1 MYDYVRKWNLHMS
14 VISSRISDKKII
26 IKLKNRVCDTPEE
39 LLSSDLFAKVLT
51 MAVNELSKRNSIL
64 LDIFPNKHDIKNEEI
79 ILLIE
84 TFHYLSK
91 MPVGLVSQ
99 VVKGSEQFSKN
110 PELLNDFIQYL
121 YNYWRNFNRFIVCY
135 SDGDELETRPY
146 RTFHTTI
153 EQLNHLVRKTYRD
166 LQINITH
173 HPKVFRQVTAGAELA
188 AISTKKNIPFS
199 GEQYNKLNH
208 IQMIRQV
215 CIYPPLVLD
224 PPMNKRTGKFE
235 SVDKNP
241 LDLVDINA
249 EEWLCYPAK
258 VGPLVINVYFHERF
272 FELGFSLCNLFEIA
286 DECELQGQPDAVFLF
301 GVPGNVLDN
310 LTSLPTVFYEDNEN
324 KMLVGAIPN
333 RDEFGYFGYLKK
345 MILTL
350 HNIKMMKNGKMPFHG
365 AMARIILKGN
375 KEANILVMG
384 DTGAGK
390 SETLEAFRVLGEEY
404 IQDIIVIADDM
415 GSLSINEQGNVIGY
429 GTEIGAYVRLDD
441 LNPGYA
447 FGQIDRAIIMNPS
460 QKNARTILPV
470 TTYEK
475 IVKGHKVDFLLYC
488 NNFDQIDEEHPII
501 EEFSNAAEAI
511 NVFRAGAVMS
521 KGTTTATGLVQ
532 TYFANVFGPTQYRQT
547 HEEIAKEYFN
557 AFFQQRIFVGEMRTR
572 LGIAGWER
580 KGPEEAAKKLL
591 EMILSKES

>member
-1 MYDYVRKWNLHMS
+1 MS
-14 VISSRISDKKII
+14 VISSKINDKKII
-26 IKLKNRVCDTPEE
+26 IKLKNRVCDTSEE
-39 LLSSDLFAKVLT
+39 LLSSDLFATVLT
-51 MAVNELSKRNSIL
+51 MAIKELSKRKSIL
-64 LDIFPNKHDIKNEEI
+64 LDIFENKDDIKEEDSK
-79 ILLIE
+79 LLIE
-84 TFHYLSK
+84 TFHYICK
-91 MPVGLVSQ
+91 MPVNLVGQ
-99 VVKGSEQFSKN
+99 VVRGSEQFSRN
-110 PELLNDFIQYL
+110 PELLNDFVQYL
-121 YNYWRNFNRFIVCY
+121 YNYWRNFNRFIVCH
-135 SDGDELETRPY
+135 SEGDELETRPY
-146 RTFHTTI
+146 RTFHSTI

-173 HPKVFRQVTAGAELA
+173 HPKVFRQVTAGAEVA
-188 AISTKKNIPFS
+188 AISTIGEIPFA
-199 GEQYNKLNH
+199 GQIYDRLNQ
-208 IQMIRQV
+208 IQVIRQV

-235 SVDKNP
+235 RVDINP
-241 LDLVDINA
+241 LDLVDINP

-258 VGPLVINVYFHERF
+258 VGPLVITIYFHERF

-286 DECELQGQPDAVFLF
+286 DDCELEKQPDAVFLF
-301 GVPGNVLDN
+301 GVPGNALDD
-310 LTSLPTVFYEDNEN
+310 LMTLPTVFYEDNEN
-324 KMLVGAIPN
+324 EMLVAAIPN

-345 MILTL
+345 MALTL
-350 HNIKMMKNGKMPFHG
+350 HNIRMMKKGNMPFHG

-375 KEANILVMG
+375 KEANVLVMG

-390 SETLEAFRVLGEEY
+390 SETLEAFRILGEEY

-415 GSLSINEQGNVIGY
+415 GSLSINDEGEVIGY

-475 IVKGHKVDFLLYC
+475 IVKGHKVDFILYC
-488 NNFDQIDEEHPII
+488 NNFDQIDEDHPII
-501 EEFSNAAEAI
+501 EEFSNAVEAI

-532 TYFANVFGPTQYRQT
+532 TYFANVFGPSQYRHV
-547 HEEIAKEYFN
+547 HEVIAKKYFD
-557 AFFQQRIFVGEMRTR
+557 AFFKQGIYVGQMRTR
-572 LGIAGWER
+572 LGIADWER
-580 KGPEEAAKKLL
+580 KGPEEAARELL
-591 EMILSKES
+591 EMILSKSN

>member
-1 MYDYVRKWNLHMS
+1 MWGSGAVSM
-14 VISSRISDKKII
+14 ISSKINDKQII
-26 IKLKNRVCDTPEE
+26 IKLKNRVCDTSEE
-39 LLSSDLFAKVLT
+39 LLCSDLFATILT
-51 MAVNELSKRNSIL
+51 MAVKELSKRKSIL
-64 LDIFPNKHDIKNEEI
+64 LDIFDNKDDIKEEDI
-79 ILLIE
+79 KILID
-84 TFHYLSK
+84 TFHYICK
-91 MPVGLVSQ
+91 MPVNLVSQ
-99 VVKGSEQFSKN
+99 VVKGSEQFSRE
-110 PELLNDFIQYL
+110 PELLNDFVQYL
-121 YNYWRNFNRFIVCY
+121 YNYWRNFNRFIVCQ
-135 SDGDELETRPY
+135 SEGDGLEARPY
-146 RTFHTTI
+146 RTFHSTI
-153 EQLNHLVRKTYRD
+153 EKLNHLVRKTYRD

-188 AISTKKNIPFS
+188 AISTSAAVPFS
-199 GEQYNKLNH
+199 GKIYEKLNQV
-208 IQMIRQV
+208 QMIRQV

-235 SVDKNP
+235 RIDQNP
-241 LDLVDINA
+241 LDLVDIHA
-249 EEWLCYPAK
+249 DEWLCYPAK
-258 VGPLVINVYFHERF
+258 VGPLVINIYFQDRF

-286 DECELQGQPDAVFLF
+286 DDDELEKQPDAVFLF
-301 GVPGNVLDN
+301 GVPGKVLDG
-310 LTSLPTVFYEDNEN
+310 LTKLPTVFYEDNEN
-324 KMLVGAIPN
+324 EMLVAAIPN

-345 MILTL
+345 MALTL
-350 HNIKMMKNGKMPFHG
+350 HNIRMMKKGKMPFHG

-375 KEANILVMG
+375 KEANVLVMG

-415 GSLSINEQGNVIGY
+415 GSLSINEKGEVIGY

-470 TTYEK
+470 TTYDK

-511 NVFRAGAVMS
+511 NVFRSGAVMS
-521 KGTTTATGLVQ
+521 KGTTTSTGLVQ
-532 TYFANVFGPTQYRQT
+532 TYFANVFGPSQYRQI
-547 HEEIAKEYFN
+547 HEIIAKKYFE
-557 AFFQQRIFVGEMRTR
+557 AFFQQGIFVGQMRTR
-572 LGIAGWER
+572 LSIAGWER
-580 KGPEEAAKKLL
+580 KGPEEAARGLL
-591 EMILSKES
+591 EMILSKSN

>member
-1 MYDYVRKWNLHMS
+1 MS

-39 LLSSDLFAKVLT
+39 MLSSDLFSRVLT
-51 MAVNELSKRNSIL
+51 MAVKELSKRNSIL
-64 LDIFPNKHDIKNEEI
+64 LDIFKNKHDIKKEEI
-79 ILLIE
+79 VLLIE

-91 MPVGLVSQ
+91 MQVGLVSQ
-99 VVKGSEQFSKN
+99 VVNGSEQFTKN
-110 PELLNDFIQYL
+110 PELLNDFVQYL
-121 YNYWRNFNRFIVCY
+121 YNYWRNFNRFIVCH
-135 SDGDELETRPY
+135 SDSDALEKRPY
-146 RTFHTTI
+146 RTFHSTI

-166 LQINITH
+166 LQINTTH
-173 HPKVFRQVTAGAELA
+173 HPKVFRQVAAGAELA
-188 AISTKKNIPFS
+188 AISTTEDIPFS
-199 GEQYNKLNH
+199 GGIYNKLNE

-235 SVDKNP
+235 RIDKNP

-272 FELGFSLCNLFEIA
+272 FDLGFSLCNLFEIA
-286 DECELQGQPDAVFLF
+286 DDCELKAQPDAVFLF
-301 GVPGNVLDN
+301 GIPGNALDA
-310 LTSLPTVFYEDNEN
+310 LTPLPTVFYEDNEN
-324 KMLVGAIPN
+324 EMLVGAIPN

-365 AMARIILKGN
+365 AMARIILKGD
-375 KEANILVMG
+375 KEANVLVMG

-390 SETLEAFRVLGEEY
+390 SETLEAFRILGEEY

-415 GSLSINEQGNVIGY
+415 GSLSINDEGNVIGY

-470 TTYEK
+470 TTYDK
-475 IVKGHKVDFLLYC
+475 IMKGHKVDFLLYC
-488 NNFDQIDEEHPII
+488 NNFDQIDDEHPII
-501 EEFSNAAEAI
+501 EEFSSASEAI
-511 NVFRAGAVMS
+511 TVFRAGAVMS
-521 KGTTTATGLVQ
+521 KGTTTSTGLVQ
-532 TYFANVFGPTQYRQT
+532 TYFANVFGPTQYRQV
-547 HEEIAKEYFN
+547 HEKIAKEYFD
-557 AFFQQRIFVGEMRTR
+557 AIFQQGIFVGQMRTR
-572 LGIAGWER
+572 LSIAGWER
-580 KGPEEAAKKLL
+580 KGPEEAAKQLL
-591 EMILSKES
+591 EMILSKEN

>member
-1 MYDYVRKWNLHMS
+1 MS
-14 VISSRISDKKII
+14 VISSKINDKKII
-26 IKLKNRVCDTPEE
+26 IKLKNRVCDTSEE
-39 LLSSDLFAKVLT
+39 LLCSDLFATILT
-51 MAVNELSKRNSIL
+51 MAVKELSKRKSIL
-64 LDIFPNKHDIKNEEI
+64 LDIFEQKDDITEDDIK
-79 ILLIE
+79 LLIN
-84 TFHYLSK
+84 TFHYICK
-91 MPVGLVSQ
+91 MPVSLVGQ
-99 VVKGSEQFSKN
+99 VVKGSEQFSRN
-110 PELLNDFIQYL
+110 PELLNDFVQYL
-121 YNYWRNFNRFIVCY
+121 YNYWRNFNRFIVCH
-135 SDGDELETRPY
+135 SEDDGLETRPY
-146 RTFHTTI
+146 RTFHSTI

-188 AISTKKNIPFS
+188 AISTMGEIPFS
-199 GEQYNKLNH
+199 GQIYDKLNQ

-224 PPMNKRTGKFE
+224 PPMNKRNGKFE
-235 SVDKNP
+235 RIAKNP
-241 LDLVDINA
+241 LDVVDINA

-258 VGPLVINVYFHERF
+258 VGPLVIAIYFHERF

-286 DECELQGQPDAVFLF
+286 DDDELKKQPDAVFLF
-301 GVPGNVLDN
+301 GVPGNTLDG
-310 LTSLPTVFYEDNEN
+310 LTTSLPTIFYEDNEN
-324 KMLVGAIPN
+324 EMLVAAIPN

-345 MILTL
+345 MVLTL
-350 HNIKMMKNGKMPFHG
+350 HNIRMMKNGKMPFHG

-375 KEANILVMG
+375 KEANVLVMG

-415 GSLSINEQGNVIGY
+415 GSLSINDEGDVIGY

-470 TTYEK
+470 TTYDK

-488 NNFDQIDEEHPII
+488 NNFDQIDEDHPII
-501 EEFSNAAEAI
+501 EAFPNATEAI

-521 KGTTTATGLVQ
+521 KGTTTSTGLVQ
-532 TYFANVFGPTQYRQT
+532 TYFANVFGPSQYRQM
-547 HEEIAKEYFN
+547 HEIIAKKYFD
-557 AFFQQRIFVGEMRTR
+557 AFFKQGIFVGQMRTR
-572 LGIAGWER
+572 LSIAGWER
-580 KGPEEAAKKLL
+580 KGPEEAARELL
-591 EMILSKES
+591 EMILKKSN

>member
-1 MYDYVRKWNLHMS
+1 M
-14 VISSRISDKKII
+14 ISSKINDKQII
-26 IKLKNRVCDTPEE
+26 IKLKNRVCDTSEE
-39 LLSSDLFAKVLT
+39 LLGSDLFATVLT
-51 MAVNELSKRNSIL
+51 MAVKELSKRKSIL
-64 LDIFPNKHDIKNEEI
+64 LDIFENNHDIKEEDI
-79 ILLIE
+79 KLLIE
-84 TFHYLSK
+84 TFLYICK
-91 MPVGLVSQ
+91 MPVNLVGQ
-99 VVKGSEQFSKN
+99 VVKGSEQFSRN
-110 PELLNDFIQYL
+110 PELLNDFVQYL
-121 YNYWRNFNRFIVCY
+121 YNYWRNFKRFIVCH
-135 SDGDELETRPY
+135 SEGDELETRPY
-146 RTFHTTI
+146 RTFHSTI
-153 EQLNHLVRKTYRD
+153 EKLNHLVRKTYRD

-188 AISTKKNIPFS
+188 AISIIGEIPFS
-199 GEQYNKLNH
+199 GQIYQRLNQ

-235 SVDKNP
+235 RIDKNP

-249 EEWLCYPAK
+249 DEWLCYPAK
-258 VGPLVINVYFHERF
+258 VGPLVINIYFQDRF

-286 DECELQGQPDAVFLF
+286 DDDELKKQPDAVFLF
-301 GVPGNVLDN
+301 GVPGNALDD
-310 LTSLPTVFYEDNEN
+310 LTTLPTVFYEDNEN
-324 KMLVGAIPN
+324 DMLVAAIPN

-345 MILTL
+345 MALTL
-350 HNIKMMKNGKMPFHG
+350 HNIQMMKKGKMPFHG

-375 KEANILVMG
+375 KEANVLVMG

-415 GSLSINEQGNVIGY
+415 GSLSIDDRGDVIGY

-470 TTYEK
+470 TTYDK

-488 NNFDQIDEEHPII
+488 NNFDQIDEDHPII
-501 EEFSNAAEAI
+501 EEFSNATEAI

-521 KGTTTATGLVQ
+521 KGTTTSTGLVQ
-532 TYFANVFGPTQYRQT
+532 TYFANVFGPSQYRKV
-547 HEEIAKEYFN
+547 HEIIAKKYFD
-557 AFFQQRIFVGEMRTR
+557 AFFKQGIFVGQMRTR
-572 LGIAGWER
+572 LSIAGWER
-580 KGPEEAAKKLL
+580 KGPEEAARELL
-591 EMILSKES
+591 ETILSKSK